1 MQIERVWTLY
11 PKALNTPSLLGE
23 DRDLDHRRLVDDSLR
38 LFKNAH
44 EEIEVI
50 CGGWD
55 DPASKPC
62 SPER

>member
-1 MQIERVWTLY
+1 MY